1 MLLPEG
7 IQFTRELQRL
17 AASIGFTRK
26 NLAGIFSPITET
38 TIINSKGKVV
48 FVWCGVRRQKQYWG
62 MGYDRQLAY
71 NDLMIRWVTQNSF
84 RAHTESEIATAL
96 NVSLEHVNNVTG
108 KVTLKLRK
116 YIRRADLT
124 DLMRS
129 YYKNA
134 N

>member
-38 TIINSKGKVV
+38 TVINDKGKVI
-48 FVWCGVRRQKQYWG
+48 FVWCGVRRQEHHWG
-62 MGYDRQLAY
+62 MGHDRQLAY
-71 NDLMIRWVTQNSF
+71 NDLVTRWVAQNSYKV
-84 RAHTESEIATAL
+84 HTESEIAVAL
-96 NVSLEHVNNVTG
+96 NVSPQYINVVVK
-108 KVTLKLRK
+108 KVILGMRG
-116 YIRRADLT
+116 YIQEADLT

-129 YYKNA
+129 YYQKC
-134 N
+134 